1 MKEAVKFRE
10 QAVGTSRSDTALAV
24 AKHIF
29 SALFGFLAAK
39 GTLLSA
45 LLPFGVSVAGGV
57 TVLFSPAAAV
67 GAALGYISGG
77 AAFRYI
83 AGAFSIAAIK
93 ILLCSSF
100 KGEIKPIFSAL
111 AVALVAGS
119 TAIVTVKQE
128 ELTIV
133 MAAAETLI
141 AASGTY
147 FISVTS
153 LSLERGHG
161 RFTASQLGAVL
172 ISVACIFT
180 GLFSVSFSD
189 ISLGSTLSVAL
200 ILFVARYGGAG
211 LGSVCGVALGFSAVL
226 SGYDSSILL
235 FLGFGGMLAGAFSLL
250 NRYAVILSF
259 MLSSFVSVALIDSVG
274 AIIFIVEAA
283 LGSVIFI
290 LIPKNLGARVGA
302 YLNPISAASR
312 EGPKRA
318 VKMRLDLAADAL
330 KDVSN
335 TVEQI
340 ATELSRINAP
350 DFSRVLVAIENDAC
364 RGCALRT
371 HCWETKKADTLS
383 AVIEM
388 TKAVK
393 NRERTPEI
401 FAPEEF
407 RGRCQRP
414 AAVGKA
420 VNSRYSDYAARISAE
435 NRIDEVRSVVSDQ
448 FDGISEM
455 LKDLSASLEREQVYD
470 NNAAGA
476 VANQLKSA
484 DLRVLDVTCKID
496 EEGRMRVEA
505 RVKQSDTPINRMHI
519 MTAVSACCDRDFD
532 KPHIETVGDTSVI
545 TLCERT
551 VLSADIGVN
560 QITCTGK
567 NICGDAYNYFLDG
580 RGKLV
585 LTLADGMGTGGRAA
599 VDSAMASGLIGR
611 LLRAGFGYD
620 TSLKIL
626 NSSMLFKSTDES
638 LSTVDIAVIDLHSGK
653 TDLLK
658 AGAAPTIVR
667 RAGRAGRA
675 ESKSLPVGIL
685 RDIGFDKAT
694 IRLKKG
700 DILLMVTD
708 GAIGDNYDWI
718 CEEVGRWG
726 DGTAQQLAEH
736 VSQIARRRR
745 EGYHEDDI
753 TVLAVIMGRAY

>member
-10 QAVGTSRSDTALAV
+10 QAVGTSRSDTEKAV

-259 MLSSFVSVALIDSVG
+259 MLSSFVSVALIGSVG

-388 TKAVK
+388 TMAVK
-393 NRERTPEI
+393 NR
-401 FAPEEF
+401 
-407 RGRCQRP
+407 
-414 AAVGKA
+414 
-420 VNSRYSDYAARISAE
+420 
-435 NRIDEVRSVVSDQ
+435 
-448 FDGISEM
+448 
-455 LKDLSASLEREQVYD
+455 
-470 NNAAGA
+470 
-476 VANQLKSA
+476 
-484 DLRVLDVTCKID
+484 
-496 EEGRMRVEA
+496 
-505 RVKQSDTPINRMHI
+505 
-519 MTAVSACCDRDFD
+519 
-532 KPHIETVGDTSVI
+532 
-545 TLCERT
+545 
-551 VLSADIGVN
+551 
-560 QITCTGK
+560 
-567 NICGDAYNYFLDG
+567 
-580 RGKLV
+580 
-585 LTLADGMGTGGRAA
+585 
-599 VDSAMASGLIGR
+599 
-611 LLRAGFGYD
+611 
-620 TSLKIL
+620 
-626 NSSMLFKSTDES
+626 
-638 LSTVDIAVIDLHSGK
+638 
-653 TDLLK
+653 
-658 AGAAPTIVR
+658 
-667 RAGRAGRA
+667 
-675 ESKSLPVGIL
+675 
-685 RDIGFDKAT
+685 
-694 IRLKKG
+694 
-700 DILLMVTD
+700 
-708 GAIGDNYDWI
+708 
-718 CEEVGRWG
+718 
-726 DGTAQQLAEH
+726 
-736 VSQIARRRR
+736 
-745 EGYHEDDI
+745 
-753 TVLAVIMGRAY
+753 